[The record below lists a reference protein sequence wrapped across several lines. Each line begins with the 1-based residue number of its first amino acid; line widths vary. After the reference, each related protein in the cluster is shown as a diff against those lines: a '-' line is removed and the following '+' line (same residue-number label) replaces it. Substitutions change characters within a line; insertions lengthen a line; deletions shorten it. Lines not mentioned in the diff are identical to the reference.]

1 MPFEATVEL
10 LIHIFI
16 SLAMLCIGMSA
27 SLKDMGLFIL
37 ERERLLRVLAAN
49 VFIPPI
55 IAVLIIAIFPIPR
68 ASGVV
73 LFLLAFAPGGI
84 NAVQFSTKAPGQ
96 TTAAGALLFLL
107 SLIGLVLVPA
117 AAQVLLP
124 VDVLERFAWDQLALR
139 VFGVVGVPLVAG
151 VLMRVYLPDVAEQI
165 YKPVMLISTASFIAS
180 VMMSLSIRQ
189 EAASELGFAT
199 ILAMLVFIVS
209 LLAVGWFLGG
219 GDPDF
224 NQVLAICTNLR
235 NVGLVYLLV
244 DECCFN
250 PLYSISIL
258 AFMALMVPV
267 NLVFTIL
274 CAVMRKRREKLQHQ
288 GRNANE

>member
-16 SLAMLCIGMSA
+16 SLAMLCIGMSS
-27 SLKDMGLFIL
+27 SLKDMGRFIL

-55 IAVLIIAIFPIPR
+55 IAVLIIAVFPIPR

-96 TTAAGALLFLL
+96 NTAAGALLFLL
-107 SLIGLVLVPA
+107 SLIGLILVPA

-219 GDPDF
+219 DDPDF
-224 NQVLAICTNLR
+224 SQVLAICTNLR

-244 DECCFN
+244 EECCFN
-250 PLYSISIL
+250 PLYSVSIL

-288 GRNANE
+288 SKRATE